1 MLDKVILLMSEY
13 IARQQITY
21 DALMELRPYS
31 FMKVGENTTVEI
43 LMETVK
49 NYAHIRD
56 IGVWNKY
63 GQWKYYL
70 HGRGC
75 RLTNLISGEIIE
87 WDAPHVTDFKP
98 DWFLNWVNWVKK
110 VNRDYHELSIDE
122 IPSVLN
128 QLEKN
133 GIIKLVNPHRN
144 PKLRFLNME

>member
-1 MLDKVILLMSEY
+1 MLDKVIFLLGEY

-49 NYAHIRD
+49 NYGHIND

-87 WDAPHVTDFKP
+87 WDAPNITDFKP
-98 DWFLNWVNWVKK
+98 EWFLNWVNWVRK
-110 VNRDYHELSIDE
+110 VNENYHDLSDSIVYK
-122 IPSVLN
+122 ILH
-128 QLEKN
+128 QLE
-133 GIIKLVNPHRN
+133 GDSIIERISPHSN
-144 PKLRFLNME
+144 PKLRFLGQT